1 MANNNNEF
9 DRAGIHKKTK
19 TKFDLEGYDYQG
31 YHRNGYDRRGFNRK
45 GIHRETGTIFD
56 PDGFDNKGYDID
68 GFDRDGFNVKGFDRE
83 GFDRDGFDIKGY
95 NREGFDRKGFDIE
108 GIHKET
114 GTLFDTKGYDKKG
127 HDKDGY
133 DRAGYKNWFDREG
146 YSIYGYD
153 RRGYDR
159 EGYNKAGYNKEGYDR
174 RGFNR
179 EGIYKETGTEYDTDG
194 YNVNGLDSEGY
205 YRSGFNPEGIHKET
219 GTRFDTDGF
228 DNKGYDIDGY
238 NRDGFNFKGFDRE
251 GFDREG
257 FNIEGIHK
265 ETETEFNPK
274 GYKKNGYDKD
284 GYNED
289 GYNKD
294 GYDRE
299 GYTAEGYDKL
309 GISREGINRKTGEKD
324 ERIIFAE
331 EFIASKSTIEQFA
344 REKQMSVEEVNS
356 RIAQIRHSICV
367 KEGIDNL
374 LTGNSNRYLGTLNTK
389 KEQLL
394 SGKITVRDVRGI
406 DAILKLCDMEETE
419 RITGMLVRELTAH
432 DISILDYQKILGIKE
447 LGSGLPSA
455 IVEKLEYFNGMVK
468 RSNNP
473 QIRMAAREMHA
484 EISRVREYRTPYR
497 ANEGEALGYFAN
509 PTDKEPTVVSIT
521 DEHREMAREYL
532 HATDEFIC
540 NKTMTATLMKLVRGD
555 LDAEKITRAKKE
567 KELRGLQQEDKELDD
582 TLSMAEKVIENREN
596 NGNEQRS

>member
-1 MANNNNEF
+1 MWYSYKEEFNE
-9 DRAGIHKKTK
+9 DGIHKITGTRYNELGYDVEGYREDGYDHDGYDREGFNRRGRDREGYDREGFNVSGFNREGYDKEGYDKDGFSPEGIHKETGTEIDTEGYNKKGFNSEGINREGFFENGIHKDTK
-19 TKFDLEGYDYQG
+19 YEYGPDGYDINGFNEKRIHKITKKGLDPDGYNKEGFDIKGIHKHTGTKFDPE
-31 YHRNGYDRRGFNRK
+31 GFNK
-45 GIHRETGTIFD
+45 Y
-56 PDGFDNKGYDID
+56 GYDIE
-68 GFDRDGFNVKGFDRE
+68 GYKRDGFNN
-83 GFDRDGFDIKGY
+83 KGY
-95 NREGFDRKGFDIE
+95 NREGFDRGGFNKE
-108 GIHKET
+108 GIHKDT
-114 GTLFDTKGYDKKG
+114 GTLFNPD
-127 HDKDGY
+127 
-133 DRAGYKNWFDREG
+133 
-146 YSIYGYD
+146 
-153 RRGYDR
+153 
-159 EGYNKAGYNKEGYDR
+159 GYNKK
-174 RGFNR
+174 
-179 EGIYKETGTEYDTDG
+179 
-194 YNVNGLDSEGY
+194 GL
-205 YRSGFNPEGIHKET
+205 
-219 GTRFDTDGF
+219 
-228 DNKGYDIDGY
+228 
-238 NRDGFNFKGFDRE
+238 
-251 GFDREG
+251 
-257 FNIEGIHK
+257 
-265 ETETEFNPK
+265 
-274 GYKKNGYDKD
+274 DKD

-299 GYTAEGYDKL
+299 GYTAAGYDKL

-394 SGKITVRDVRGI
+394 SGKVTVRDVRGI

-419 RITGMLVRELTAH
+419 KITGMLVRELTAH

-582 TLSMAEKVIENREN
+582 TLSMAEQVIENREN